1 MVRHKQT
8 VMLIAVGFD
17 TVPNWVIRMTMES
30 SVEAPQFPEQN
41 GKDQSLENTY
51 HTLSE
56 IRALELASKSTDETR
71 PVYRTVGEFSVD
83 DFFERFELMQSTLFR
98 LTQSSYSKFL
108 PKIVVFH
115 CTSAELNGN
124 EMPSL
129 IDDELFI
136 SHEYFKAWVSSMDN
150 ETFEKGLLKL
160 IIRKIELEPSFK
172 N

>member
-1 MVRHKQT
+1 
-8 VMLIAVGFD
+8 MLIALVFD
-17 TVPNWVIRMTMES
+17 TVPNWEVTMTMES
-30 SVEAPQFPEQN
+30 SVETPLMSGQN
-41 GKDQSLENTY
+41 CKDQSAENIH
-51 HTLSE
+51 HTLGE

-83 DFFERFELMQSTLFR
+83 EFFEKFGLIQSSLFR

-108 PKIVVFH
+108 PKVVVFH
-115 CTSAELNGN
+115 CTSAEFTEN
-124 EMPSL
+124 ETPSL
-129 IDDELFI
+129 IGDELFI
-136 SHEYFKAWVSSMDN
+136 SHEFFKAWISSTNN